1 MILQLGFAV
10 HERLFPQ
17 FVSSELPEDM
27 PDLGWDQ
34 FFELNTPAALKRT
47 DEASYRETSERRS
60 QWENDGGV
68 KRMGQLI
75 MDQPELAVGAANVQ
89 DDELRRE
96 RRETLERV
104 LPLLARGVEPT
115 K

>member
-47 DEASYRETSERRS
+47 DEVSYRETSERRS